1 MLIGDREGIEKI
13 TTTWEKPVVDRT
25 ADLRRVAQA
34 LRQIA
39 QRAEVLVLVNN
50 HYAGHGPA
58 TCRELRAAVGG

>member
-1 MLIGDREGIEKI
+1 VTK
-13 TTTWEKPVVDRT
+13 TWDKPVVDRS

-39 QRAEVLVLVNN
+39 ASAEVLVFVNN

-58 TCRELRAAVGG
+58 TCRQLRTTIDEA